1 MARIHG
7 YINLIKHKE
16 SEMERQFIIDN
27 NRERE
32 RLRRL
37 VDEITDEELN
47 LVIYEEG
54 WTIAV
59 VLAHLAFY
67 DELRL
72 VIVRKWRERG
82 VTLLSVTSD
91 YVDVFN
97 DASLPLFLSIP
108 PRKAAN
114 LSIHAAEVLDGELE
128 QLSPD
133 LISAIEA
140 LGERHA
146 LNRSIHRKMHLDEI
160 EAAMKARRSN
170 KS

>member
-1 MARIHG
+1 
-7 YINLIKHKE
+7 
-16 SEMERQFIIDN
+16 MERQFIIDN
-27 NRERE
+27 KRERE

-59 VLAHLAFY
+59 VLAHLTFY
-67 DELRL
+67 DERR
-72 VIVRKWRERG
+72 IVLIRKWKERG
-82 VTLLSVTSD
+82 VTPSPVTND
-91 YVDVFN
+91 DVNVFN
-97 DASLPLFLSIP
+97 DALLPLFLVIP

-114 LSIHAAEVLDGELE
+114 LSIQAAEVLDSELE

-133 LISAIEA
+133 LNNAVEA
-140 LGERHA
+140 LGDHHA

-160 EAAMKARRSN
+160 EVALKASRSN
-170 KS
+170 NS

>member
-1 MARIHG
+1 
-7 YINLIKHKE
+7 
-16 SEMERQFIIDN
+16 MERQFIIDN

-32 RLRRL
+32 RLGRL
-37 VDEITDEELN
+37 VNELTEEELS
-47 LVIYEEG
+47 LVIYREG

-72 VIVRKWRERG
+72 VLVRKWKERG
-82 VTLLSVTSD
+82 VTLLSVTD
-91 YVDVFN
+91 EVVDVYN
-97 DASLPLFLSIP
+97 DASLPLFLAIP

-114 LSIHAAEVLDGELE
+114 LSIHAAEVLDSELE

-160 EAAMKARRSN
+160 EAVLEARRSN
-170 KS
+170 DS